1 VQFERFPD
9 NRSLEA
15 IMLERTALHW
25 DEKHQAIVN
34 GIDDWLVEYIEVEHS
49 EIRIGSMENLGAVR
63 YSCTNA
69 SSS

>member
-1 VQFERFPD
+1 
-9 NRSLEA
+9 
-15 IMLERTALHW
+15 MLERTALHW